1 MKFASMYACDETEG
15 RVRRSEREE
24 EEEGKAHLDV
34 GDPSS
39 RLKGMLPRRRRDNTD
54 SPELH
59 LERPGVGSTLDDDLD
74 PLEGAVELDELAV
87 VELVRL
93 ETRLARVATRGE
105 EAFAE
110 VDEGAV
116 LDEGGRGR
124 VEVEL
129 EAELTS
135 ADKPA
140 RERERNQ
147 RRRQR

>member
-1 MKFASMYACDETEG
+1 MTLPPASKVCCRAVVATIPTPLSFILSG
-15 RVRRSEREE
+15 
-24 EEEGKAHLDV
+24 
-34 GDPSS
+34 P
-39 RLKGMLPRRRRDNTD
+39 
-54 SPELH
+54 
-59 LERPGVGSTLDDDLD
+59 VGSTLDDDLD

-105 EAFAE
+105 EVFAE